1 MEVGMT
7 HTTTQP
13 RPAWYREPWPWL
25 LMAGPVGVI
34 AAGVLTTWIA
44 FTHEDGLVADDYY
57 KQGLAI
63 NRVLARDAA
72 ARAGNVSAEVR
83 LRADGVSVR
92 LAGDRPQALVL
103 SLVHPTRSGL
113 DRVARLRP
121 AGDGAYEGALEI
133 PEGGRWH
140 MTLGDA
146 EGRWRLTGEWSP
158 AQGATLAL
166 APALPARP

>member
-1 MEVGMT
+1 MT
-7 HTTTQP
+7 HTTTQI
-13 RPAWYREPWPWL
+13 RWYREPWPWL
-25 LMAGPVGVI
+25 LMAGPAGVI

-72 ARAGNVSAEVR
+72 ALAGNVSAEVR
-83 LRADGVSVR
+83 FRAEGVSVR

-113 DRVARLRP
+113 DRTARLRP
-121 AGDGAYEGALEI
+121 AGDALYDGPIEI

-140 MTLGDA
+140 VMLGDA
-146 EGRWRLTGEWSP
+146 EGR
-158 AQGATLAL
+158 
-166 APALPARP
+166 

>member
-1 MEVGMT
+1 
-7 HTTTQP
+7 
-13 RPAWYREPWPWL
+13 
-25 LMAGPVGVI
+25 MAGPVGVI

-72 ARAGNVSAEVR
+72 ALAGNVAAEVR
-83 LRADGVSVR
+83 FSADGVRVR

-121 AGDGAYEGALEI
+121 AGEAAYEGALEI
-133 PEGGRWH
+133 PDGGRWH
-140 MTLGDA
+140 VMLGDA
-146 EGRWRLTGEWSP
+146 EGRWRLAGEWSP
-158 AQGATLAL
+158 AQG
-166 APALPARP
+166 PALSLTPAAPARP